1 MSALSTLGS
10 FSPLLIEIQNTID
23 SQFLQRLIGYSL
35 NVMKVHKILSVVLV
49 FGVHK
54 ISPSNLLLEF
64 TPSSDQRPWLFSFPC
79 TMWAKHCYLVSKET
93 MRGQNSDSPLNSVM
107 ALSLFL
113 AEQQPSLYLHTHPHD
128 PTIIQL
134 YKTAFAL
141 VCHYQ
146 LFKRTIDKI
155 SSGMDMD
162 RTKRI
167 CERGIE
173 YNREVKHRLLNES
186 SSNSSQ
192 ELEYPDRL
200 QLGPLPKK
208 KPATHTMSN
217 QAFEFVQHF
226 KNKSTGRMNWKLCLQ
241 MGPSQSLLRSFTTS
255 ENLVTHVHFSQKPFH
270 LVIIDYAG
278 RSTSPNDIRIFLEQC
293 SNIKEVVVDHGSPF
307 EILSRFDLLKNNDLE
322 KFKCRHANVKRSK

>member
-1 MSALSTLGS
+1 
-10 FSPLLIEIQNTID
+10 
-23 SQFLQRLIGYSL
+23 
-35 NVMKVHKILSVVLV
+35 
-49 FGVHK
+49 
-54 ISPSNLLLEF
+54 
-64 TPSSDQRPWLFSFPC
+64 
-79 TMWAKHCYLVSKET
+79 
-93 MRGQNSDSPLNSVM
+93 
-107 ALSLFL
+107 
-113 AEQQPSLYLHTHPHD
+113 
-128 PTIIQL
+128 
-134 YKTAFAL
+134 
-141 VCHYQ
+141 
-146 LFKRTIDKI
+146 
-155 SSGMDMD
+155 MDMD

-255 ENLVTHVHFSQKPFH
+255 ENLVAHVHFSQKPFH

-307 EILSRFDLLKNNDLE
+307 EILSRFDLE
-322 KFKCRHANVKRSK
+322 VPVH